1 MARERGPRSPGG
13 GSAAD
18 EAQCLLSLLLEMHA
32 QLEANR
38 AQLERV
44 HAQLERLDSARCRRA
59 GA

>member
-1 MARERGPRSPGG
+1 
-13 GSAAD
+13 
-18 EAQCLLSLLLEMHA
+18 LLLEMHA